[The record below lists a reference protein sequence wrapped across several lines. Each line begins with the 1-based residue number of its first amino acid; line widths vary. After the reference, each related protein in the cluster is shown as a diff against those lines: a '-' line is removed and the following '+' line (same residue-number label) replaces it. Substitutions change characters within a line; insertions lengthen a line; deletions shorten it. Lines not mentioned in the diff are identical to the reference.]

1 MGDSG
6 THLDEFLV
14 SERGGLTPGLG
25 ISVGFTAFEIFGV
38 LAGTGDAGTADS
50 AKEGLSLGG
59 GAAVVEVARLGEIGI
74 VEDGAEFSKPADRA
88 AGGALREALALREHG
103 DGLVEVDALPR
114 LFRCALNET
123 AFGHGCC
130 SRARRFFSS
139 RARLQKKDVRPFLAW
154 CCQVTLAQSWH
165 QRERN
170 TIRTP
175 LRTLS

>member
-74 VEDGAEFSKPADRA
+74 VEDGAEFSAPSFVPPA
-88 AGGALREALALREHG
+88 
-103 DGLVEVDALPR
+103 R
-114 LFRCALNET
+114 LFTLP
-123 AFGHGCC
+123 HPP
-130 SRARRFFSS
+130 SV
-139 RARLQKKDVRPFLAW
+139 QKLY
-154 CCQVTLAQSWH
+154 SG
-165 QRERN
+165 
-170 TIRTP
+170 
-175 LRTLS
+175 